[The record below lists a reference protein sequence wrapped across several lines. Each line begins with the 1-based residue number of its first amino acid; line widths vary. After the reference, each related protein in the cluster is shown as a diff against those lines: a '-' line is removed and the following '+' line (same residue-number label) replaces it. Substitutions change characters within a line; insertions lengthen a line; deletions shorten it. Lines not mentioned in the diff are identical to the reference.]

1 MQMFIQI
8 TAKAF
13 PQELSDSA
21 QALLIPTVDTVGTQ
35 AITLSE
41 AVSSK
46 KKKQKQNT
54 NLN

>member
-21 QALLIPTVDTVGTQ
+21 QALLIPTVDAVGTQ

-46 KKKQKQNT
+46 KKKTQNKT
-54 NLN
+54 QI